1 MVSEINYAFGLDYEA
16 WTALAE
22 CVFADNSYRGGD
34 RIGGPKWADG
44 ERSTSRGSRKR
55 DWMP

>member
-1 MVSEINYAFGLDYEA
+1 MTGRSTDARMVSAINYAFGLDYEA

-34 RIGGPKWADG
+34 
-44 ERSTSRGSRKR
+44 S
-55 DWMP
+55 